1 MATGKESFHA
11 RSVPA
16 VPWGRILTLMLCLAV
31 LALATWEYRMRQIG
45 LQADDIAGAQFIY
58 GAPDTPR
65 IPVPAALPLLASGL
79 ALFGLVRARAR
90 S

>member
-45 LQADDIAGAQFIY
+45 LQADDIGDGRGHWSVERRKLADSGPDAIAIVGAES
-58 GAPDTPR
+58 A
-65 IPVPAALPLLASGL
+65 VC
-79 ALFGLVRARAR
+79 
-90 S
+90 